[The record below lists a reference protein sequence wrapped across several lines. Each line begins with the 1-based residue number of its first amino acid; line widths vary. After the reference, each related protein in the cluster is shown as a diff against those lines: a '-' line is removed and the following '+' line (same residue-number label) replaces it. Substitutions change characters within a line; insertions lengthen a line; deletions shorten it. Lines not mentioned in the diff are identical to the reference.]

1 MAQKFTETLLTRL
14 DRKDAGKVIADAGY
28 SGTGSLLARVAKS
41 GRVSFYVK
49 FQDKSAK
56 SGQRKMLL
64 NDRHPLL
71 KQHGIRAFLEE
82 YGVADLRKL
91 AEGPSAIW
99 IDANC
104 ASEVGRL
111 AAFPRLG
118 SP

>member
-82 YGVADLRKL
+82 YGD
-91 AEGPSAIW
+91 
-99 IDANC
+99 
-104 ASEVGRL
+104 
-111 AAFPRLG
+111 G
-118 SP
+118 S